1 MILLYK
7 MVCWGVKGLESWDLF
22 KPGQQIMWIPFIHL
36 LTNKCLVL
44 YRSVRVSVYLN
55 YFSTLSN
62 LQASCFENNTF
73 YLLYKSADSWF
84 PIICC
89 WQHSNLCIN
98 SIPAQPVL
106 QLSLRFRSSFEGHV
120 LQKRFFYS
128 KKKNVLQKKKQ
139 QDENHE
145 IKFETPSH
153 DSLGYVIQP
162 LGGWATAE
170 VENEKEWV
178 RQPGFNPGFITYW
191 LCEPSMPQF
200 PFLYN
205 GLALFLELLWDINKT
220 YSTLSTMPGMVNTKY
235 HYNL

>member
-89 WQHSNLCIN
+89 WQHPNLCIN
-98 SIPAQPVL
+98 SIPAPPVL

-128 KKKNVLQKKKQ
+128 KKKKCVAEEKATGWKSWDKVW
-139 QDENHE
+139 DP
-145 IKFETPSH
+145 ITW
-153 DSLGYVIQP
+153 QP
-162 LGGWATAE
+162 WICHPTSWRLSNSRSRKWERMSQTA
-170 VENEKEWV
+170 WV
-178 RQPGFNPGFITYW
+178 
-191 LCEPSMPQF
+191 
-200 PFLYN
+200 
-205 GLALFLELLWDINKT
+205 
-220 YSTLSTMPGMVNTKY
+220 
-235 HYNL
+235 